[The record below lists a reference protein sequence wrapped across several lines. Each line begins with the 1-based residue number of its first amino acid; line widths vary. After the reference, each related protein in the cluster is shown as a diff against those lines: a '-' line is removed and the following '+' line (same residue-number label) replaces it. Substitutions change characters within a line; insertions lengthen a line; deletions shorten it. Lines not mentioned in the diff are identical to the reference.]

1 MKRTM
6 NIQICIEHIL
16 HSSKQSAQYDQNTAD
31 VVTEITNVSFMGKKK
46 RFCFVGVKF
55 FIA

>member
-1 MKRTM
+1 M